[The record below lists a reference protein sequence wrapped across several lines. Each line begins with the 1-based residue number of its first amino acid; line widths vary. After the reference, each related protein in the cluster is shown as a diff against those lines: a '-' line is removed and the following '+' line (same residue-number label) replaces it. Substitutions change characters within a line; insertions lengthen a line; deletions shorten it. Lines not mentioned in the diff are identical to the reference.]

1 MLKVGIIGAGNMGNF
16 LASSYRQI
24 PEVKVAGVYDVSVD
38 AARNLAEKHQAV
50 SYQHVQDLLDD
61 REINIIT
68 VCLPT
73 SLHCEIVVNAA
84 KHGKHVF
91 CEKPIAG
98 NLNDGRLMV
107 QTCKDN
113 KVKFMVGHVL
123 RYFPEYRK
131 AKELMDNG
139 KVGRPAVVRC
149 TRGGGFPRASQD
161 WYAKYEMSGGLV
173 LDMIIHDFDFLRW
186 CFGPV
191 ERVYAK
197 GLLMKKLDHI
207 DYALVTL
214 RFKNGVIAH
223 VEGSW
228 AHPGGFGTK
237 LEIAGDKGMIH
248 FNSREDSP
256 LNLKVKDAKTGAGVA
271 VPESPLKESPY
282 TLELK
287 HFVNCVQ
294 NNKEPE
300 ITGEDALA
308 ALEVSLAAIESIKS
322 GEAVTL

>member
-1 MLKVGIIGAGNMGNF
+1 
-16 LASSYRQI
+16 
-24 PEVKVAGVYDVSVD
+24 
-38 AARNLAEKHQAV
+38 
-50 SYQHVQDLLDD
+50 
-61 REINIIT
+61 
-68 VCLPT
+68 
-73 SLHCEIVVNAA
+73 
-84 KHGKHVF
+84 
-91 CEKPIAG
+91 
-98 NLNDGRLMV
+98 
-107 QTCKDN
+107 
-113 KVKFMVGHVL
+113 MVGHVL

-131 AKELMDNG
+131 AKELVDKG

-149 TRGGGFPRASQD
+149 TRGGSFPRASQD
-161 WYAKYEMSGGLV
+161 WYAKYEMSGGLI

-237 LEIAGDKGMIH
+237 LEIAGDKGLIQ
-248 FNSREDSP
+248 FDSIQDAP

-300 ITGEDALA
+300 ITGDDALA

-322 GEAVTL
+322 GEVVTL